1 MDQKMSSTRNKVTID
16 SLPPEVLVEI
26 VKFVPKKQHKDV
38 ALTSKK
44 FYEAICEIE
53 KFKFPLKITHEKVN
67 V

>member
-1 MDQKMSSTRNKVTID
+1 MDQEMSSTCNKVTID

-26 VKFVPKKQHKDV
+26 IKFVPKKQHKDV

-53 KFKFPLKITHEKVN
+53 KFKFPLNITHEKVN